1 MMMADEDV
9 PPSPLPF
16 SLSLLALPGDDVLL
30 FLLGQD
36 DTDDKDNPLSDES
49 PSCGSCSVVVG
60 VDVVVVSSRDV
71 IG

>member
-16 SLSLLALPGDDVLL
+16 LPSLLALPGDDVLL

-36 DTDDKDNPLSDES
+36 DTDDNDNPLSD
-49 PSCGSCSVVVG
+49 G
-60 VDVVVVSSRDV
+60 
-71 IG
+71 